1 MVRNNDG
8 TGSLKVVQPLDY
20 EDKLQKHGFRFMI
33 QVNDKVCHLLLL
45 LTKSSCNF
53 LLIIKHTKQGENND
67 NDTDHVAYSWV
78 HIKLR
83 DINDNKP
90 LFEKANIETSV
101 YENAEVGKS
110 LETFRATDPDQGG
123 KSKVSFAIDR
133 ASDRRRQFA
142 INQNGIV
149 TIQRR
154 LNREIT
160 PRHQVRILAID
171 DGVPPKTATATLT
184 VTVKDINDNQAI
196 KPSRNNR

>member
-1 MVRNNDG
+1 M
-8 TGSLKVVQPLDY
+8 
-20 EDKLQKHGFRFMI
+20 
-33 QVNDKVCHLLLL
+33 
-45 LTKSSCNF
+45 
-53 LLIIKHTKQGENND
+53 
-67 NDTDHVAYSWV
+67 
-78 HIKLR
+78 R

-142 INQNGIV
+142 INQNGTV
-149 TIQRR
+149 TIQRH
-154 LNREIT
+154 LDREDT
-160 PRHQVRILAID
+160 PRHQVKILAID

-184 VTVKDINDNQAI
+184 VIVQDINDNAPRFLKVKIAI
-196 KPSRNNR
+196 LKKVFFKGPYFLLSIWKLAGLPTSFT

>member
-1 MVRNNDG
+1 M
-8 TGSLKVVQPLDY
+8 
-20 EDKLQKHGFRFMI
+20 
-33 QVNDKVCHLLLL
+33 
-45 LTKSSCNF
+45 
-53 LLIIKHTKQGENND
+53 
-67 NDTDHVAYSWV
+67 
-78 HIKLR
+78 R

-149 TIQRR
+149 TIQRH
-154 LNREIT
+154 LNREDT
-160 PRHQVRILAID
+160 PRHQVKILAID

-196 KPSRNNR
+196 KQLKGTVKCSLGTTS

>member
-1 MVRNNDG
+1 
-8 TGSLKVVQPLDY
+8 
-20 EDKLQKHGFRFMI
+20 
-33 QVNDKVCHLLLL
+33 VNV
-45 LTKSSCNF
+45 
-53 LLIIKHTKQGENND
+53 
-67 NDTDHVAYSWV
+67 
-78 HIKLR
+78 KLR

-142 INQNGIV
+142 INQNGTV
-149 TIQRR
+149 TIQRH
-154 LNREIT
+154 LDREDT
-160 PRHQVRILAID
+160 PRHQVKILAID

-184 VTVKDINDNQAI
+184 VIVQDINDNAPRFLKVKFKFFQKTFQRIHFLNFLFLTKIVGLSTGSTRAHAT
-196 KPSRNNR
+196 KESHRDPGN

>member
-1 MVRNNDG
+1 
-8 TGSLKVVQPLDY
+8 
-20 EDKLQKHGFRFMI
+20 
-33 QVNDKVCHLLLL
+33 VNV
-45 LTKSSCNF
+45 
-53 LLIIKHTKQGENND
+53 
-67 NDTDHVAYSWV
+67 
-78 HIKLR
+78 KLR

-142 INQNGIV
+142 INQNGTV
-149 TIQRR
+149 TIQRH
-154 LNREIT
+154 LDREDT
-160 PRHQVRILAID
+160 PRHQVKILAID

-184 VTVKDINDNQAI
+184 VIVQDINDNAPRFLKVKFKFFQKRFQRIHFLNFLFLTKIVGLSTGSTRAHAT
-196 KPSRNNR
+196 KESHRDPGN